1 MTRPKLLA
9 TLVLIATIL
18 FVISPW
24 LTPGFNGFDTD
35 RFPVPQ
41 IDPPVQPAGYAFAIW
56 GLIYLWLIVGGLYG
70 LFRASED
77 DDWQAMRPALL
88 ASLLVGI
95 FWIAVA
101 NTSPVWATVMI
112 VFMAATA
119 IRAFLRSGHYD
130 ALFQTW
136 PVALYAGWL
145 TAATGVGIGVLLG
158 GYGLL
163 SPQSAAFLCL
173 VGVLATALLVQ
184 SERPENWGYPAAL
197 VWALAGV
204 IVGNLPNSNW
214 PVIMLAGLG
223 GIALLVRPTLH
234 AMKEK

>member
-95 FWIAVA
+95 FWITVA

-119 IRAFLRSGHYD
+119 ILAFLRSGHYD

-173 VGVLATALLVQ
+173 VGVLTTALLVQ